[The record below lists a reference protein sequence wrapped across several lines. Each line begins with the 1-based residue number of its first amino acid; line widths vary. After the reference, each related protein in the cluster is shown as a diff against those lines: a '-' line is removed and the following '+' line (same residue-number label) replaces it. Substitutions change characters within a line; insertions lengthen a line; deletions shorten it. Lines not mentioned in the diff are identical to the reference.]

1 MSGNESEFESLLSN
15 SLVSASERLGSCW
28 LFYLTEISAKH
39 GAPCRPQGA
48 GSDPR
53 PRTVSVSE
61 GRNAFWTEILR
72 WKKMGLY
79 YGKSNH
85 KIKERNFPHY
95 YNTYSCNYN
104 RKIH

>member
-1 MSGNESEFESLLSN
+1 M
-15 SLVSASERLGSCW
+15 R
-28 LFYLTEISAKH
+28 AKH

-61 GRNAFWTEILR
+61 GRNAFWTKILR

-95 YNTYSCNYN
+95 YNPYSCNYN